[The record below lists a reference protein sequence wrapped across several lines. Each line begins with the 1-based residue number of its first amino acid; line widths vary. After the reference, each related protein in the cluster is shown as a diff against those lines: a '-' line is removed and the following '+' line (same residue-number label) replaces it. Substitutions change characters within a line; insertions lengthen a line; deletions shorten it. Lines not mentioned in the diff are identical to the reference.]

1 MKLFENISPM
11 LLKEIDAPFDSEKY
25 FFEVKLDG
33 ARTVAHLGKNRIYLQ
48 NKRFVDITPT
58 YPELSAIK
66 AQVNGECI
74 LDGELVVLD
83 NIGRPDFNALQ
94 KRAHLKDSKKIK
106 SLAQKLPTKF
116 VAFDILYYK
125 GKDLTDLPFSER
137 RRILLDS
144 VTPNAY
150 IEVSQGIVANGTELF
165 KLVRQ
170 NNMEGIVAK
179 RLDSKYMLNKRTDL
193 WVKIKNWKDEDFV
206 IIGFTIQNNTPKDL
220 LLAQYMDNKLILR
233 SSIYFGFSKFDL
245 KTILDYAT
253 KNHSLSPT
261 YDRTLI
267 NVNAPVIW
275 LKPKLVCTVEYMCL
289 TQNLGLRQPIFKGIR
304 QDSSPKSCLLPK
316 IFYSKITT

>member
-1 MKLFENISPM
+1 M
-11 LLKEIDAPFDSEKY
+11 LLKEIDTPFDSEEY

-33 ARTVAHLGKNRIYLQ
+33 ARTVAHIGKNRVYLQ

-66 AQVNGECI
+66 TQVNAECI

-106 SLAQKLPTKF
+106 SLAEKLPTKF

-125 GKDLTDLPFSER
+125 GKDLTDSPFSER
-137 RRILLDS
+137 RRILLET
-144 VTPNAY
+144 VTPNAF
-150 IEVSQGIVANGTELF
+150 IEVSQGIETKGVKLFELV
-165 KLVRQ
+165 KQ

-179 RLDSKYMLNKRTDL
+179 RLDGKYLIGKRTDL

-206 IIGFTIQNNTPKDL
+206 IIGFTIQNDTPKDL
-220 LLAQYMDNKLILR
+220 LLAQYMGDKLVLR
-233 SSIYFGFSKFDL
+233 SSIYFGFSKFDI

-253 KNHSLSPT
+253 KNHSPTPT
-261 YDRTLI
+261 YDSTLI
-267 NVNAPVIW
+267 TVTAPVIW

-316 IFYSKITT
+316 DFYNKKL